1 MISRPLGRLMR
12 GPAVAGALAVAA
24 CGSDG
29 RAAGDDA
36 ARADAA
42 TVVADAAADAA
53 PCPPLPAAPTTRLT
67 PTPGELYYA
76 QLGLGGLSIGE
87 AAVLIGPDGT
97 VVLIDVGN
105 DSHDDDVAA
114 ALSALTAATTVDHI
128 VITHFHA
135 DHGDGLP
142 GLLGR
147 ITLTGTIV
155 HRGLTDLTD
164 AANAATIAA
173 VCAAG
178 RGAPLCASAT
188 PPPCAP
194 ASWTGTYP
202 ATACP
207 GLGSGLALG
216 ADAALTFI
224 AADGVIGAERFE
236 GVVGPIR
243 TTDSNGENA
252 RSVVALLRVG
262 PFRMLLAGDLTGGG
276 SDTDDVEGFYAPRL
290 GAAGVDARGVDVLHL
305 GHHGRDTSSSAA
317 WADRLLPA
325 DGADR
330 NAVMGISTAHLNSPH
345 AAVLTT
351 IVGSGRLGAGRAW
364 TTRVAT
370 GGATAPALV
379 DARGGRVVVATLDHG
394 AAYVVQAVDPAGTV
408 IDSRVFR
415 SLGAC
420 AR

>member
-1 MISRPLGRLMR
+1 MTAGGHPDLRRAL
-12 GPAVAGALAVAA
+12 PAACLLAVAA
-24 CGSDG
+24 CGTHG
-29 RAAGDDA
+29 GAT
-36 ARADAA
+36 RADAPPP
-42 TVVADAAADAA
+42 ADAAAVIDAAVDAA
-53 PCPPLPAAPTTRLT
+53 PCPPLPAPPTTRLR
-67 PTPGELYYA
+67 PTPGELFYA

-114 ALSALTAATTVDHI
+114 ALTELTAAAAVDHI

-135 DHGDGLP
+135 DHGDGLA

-147 ITLTGTIV
+147 ITLRGTIV

-178 RGAPLCASAT
+178 HGAPLCTSAAA
-188 PPPCAP
+188 PPCAP

-207 GLGSGLALG
+207 GLGGGLALG
-216 ADAALTFI
+216 ADAALTFV
-224 AADGVIGAERFE
+224 AADGVIAGERFAD
-236 GVVGPIR
+236 VVGPIR
-243 TTDSNGENA
+243 TSDSNGENA

-262 PFRMLLAGDLTGGG
+262 RFRMLLAGDLTGGG

-290 GAAGVDARGVDVLHL
+290 AAVGVDAGGVDVLHL
-305 GHHGRDTSSSAA
+305 GHHGRDTSSNAT

-345 AAVLTT
+345 AAVLAT
-351 IVGSGRLGAGRAW
+351 IVGGGRLGAGRAW

-370 GGATAPALV
+370 GGATSPALV
-379 DARGGRVVVATLDHG
+379 DARGGRVVVATLDRG
-394 AAYVVQAVDPAGTV
+394 AAYVVQAIDPAGAV
-408 IDSRVFR
+408 IASQVFR
-415 SLGAC
+415 SVGAC